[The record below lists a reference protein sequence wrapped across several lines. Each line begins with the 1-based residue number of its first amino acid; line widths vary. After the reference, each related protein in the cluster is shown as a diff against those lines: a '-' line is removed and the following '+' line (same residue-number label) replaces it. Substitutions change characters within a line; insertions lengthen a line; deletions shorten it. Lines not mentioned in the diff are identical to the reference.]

1 MKECTI
7 LKWFYLSE
15 VGVQQSGHIVEE
27 SKHIFI
33 RDCEVN
39 YHENASVEE
48 FDPLIE
54 TVEKNNPEETKRIE
68 EMFGGT
74 LK

>member
-1 MKECTI
+1 MFFLIAISC
-7 LKWFYLSE
+7 LFGMS
-15 VGVQQSGHIVEE
+15 
-27 SKHIFI
+27 
-33 RDCEVN
+33 
-39 YHENASVEE
+39 ASVEE

-54 TVEKNNPEETKRIE
+54 KVEENNSEETKRIE